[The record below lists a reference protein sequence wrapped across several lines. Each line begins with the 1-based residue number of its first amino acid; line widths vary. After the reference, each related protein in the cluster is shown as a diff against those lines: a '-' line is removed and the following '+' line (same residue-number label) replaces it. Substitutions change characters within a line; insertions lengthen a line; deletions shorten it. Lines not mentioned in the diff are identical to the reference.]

1 MTTKQQQQLD
11 PRVSFRV
18 DDRLAR
24 QLAERARGD
33 ESVSLVARRQLER
46 FHALLDDSLADARE
60 ALALTPSE
68 AGFLAAIA
76 NGVFWELSSARLVWA
91 EVLDADDAL
100 AAEWGVDKAALAERL
115 RALSVAQR
123 LAVIDAL
130 ERWWARGGDGDHDGL
145 VEGLSAVGLL

>member
-1 MTTKQQQQLD
+1 MTTKQQLD
-11 PRVSFRV
+11 PRVSFRA

-46 FHALLDDSLADARE
+46 FHALLDDSLVDARE
-60 ALALTPSE
+60 ALRLTPSE

-76 NGVFWELSSARLVWA
+76 NGVSWELSSARLVWA

-100 AAEWGVDKAALAERL
+100 AAEWGVDKETLAERL

-130 ERWWARGGDGDHDGL
+130 ERWWARAGDGDQDGL
-145 VEGLSAVGLL
+145 VEGLSLIGLL